1 MMSLKMKMI
10 VMSLVAFIALPV
22 FAYAEELSQATVK
35 DIRGEAKFL
44 KSGSAD
50 WSKLELGTVL
60 SEGDALKTAIDSQ
73 ITLTLTGAAK
83 TAEITVRPESEFVFK
98 KFHHDAVNRVE
109 STLLDVQLGGVLI
122 KAEKLIGNS
131 KFEVK
136 TPTSIV
142 GIRGT
147 TFEVQVSKK
156 K

>member
-1 MMSLKMKMI
+1 MRNHKVKMTVLALFAFLSLQG
-10 VMSLVAFIALPV
+10 
-22 FAYAEELSQATVK
+22 FAQAGEPSRATVK
-35 DIRGEAKFL
+35 EIKGEAKFL
-44 KSGSAD
+44 KSGSTD
-50 WSKLELGTVL
+50 WQKLEQGTVL
-60 SEGDALKTAIDSQ
+60 SEGDALKTAIGAQ
-73 ITLTLTGAAK
+73 VTLTLTGAAK

-98 KFHHDAVNRVE
+98 KFHYDGTSQAEN
-109 STLLDVQLGGVLI
+109 TLLDVQLGGVLV
-122 KAEKLIGNS
+122 KAEKLIGES